1 MDFADVRGNNAQIL
15 LHINNEAVI
24 TIIVSQNNIKMQ
36 QKTKP
41 GLFYIQF
48 QRKNNIVERK

>member
-1 MDFADVRGNNAQIL
+1 MYSSRIMDFVDVRGNNAQIL

-24 TIIVSQNNIKMQ
+24 TIIVSENNIKRQ

-48 QRKNNIVERK
+48 QRKK